1 VTPWP
6 VPWKWKWPFG
16 ALVWATALG
25 LYAQVNHLSFQ
36 RATPQV
42 LNALDRALPF
52 WPWTVWV
59 YLSGLLYVG
68 VCWYLAASVRCFHRQ
83 AWALLA
89 TVAVSCVPF
98 LLFPARFPREVV
110 AFPSGPLSFSE
121 QAVRALW
128 GVDHPSNTTPS
139 LHASLAVVLALD
151 FRWDDGYP
159 RAPAFLMSLWAAA
172 LVASALTTRQHT
184 AWDVATG
191 VCLGVGMHLLL
202 RRLLPR

>member
-1 VTPWP
+1 MTPWP

-36 RATPQV
+36 AAPPQG
-42 LNALDRALPF
+42 LSALDRALPF
-52 WPWTVWV
+52 WPWTVWL

-68 VCWYLAASVRCFHRQ
+68 VCWYLAASTRCFHRQ
-83 AWALLA
+83 AWALLS
-89 TVAVSCVPF
+89 TVAVSCVLF
-98 LLFPARFPREVV
+98 LLFPARFPRESV
-110 AFPSGPLSFSE
+110 AFPDGPLSFSE
-121 QAVRALW
+121 EAVRALW
-128 GVDHPSNTTPS
+128 HVDNPANTTPS

-151 FRWDDGYP
+151 FRSDGGYP
-159 RAPAFLMSLWAAA
+159 RAPAFLMSLWAAG

-184 AWDVATG
+184 ALDVGTG
-191 VCLGVGMHLLL
+191 VALGAAMHLLL